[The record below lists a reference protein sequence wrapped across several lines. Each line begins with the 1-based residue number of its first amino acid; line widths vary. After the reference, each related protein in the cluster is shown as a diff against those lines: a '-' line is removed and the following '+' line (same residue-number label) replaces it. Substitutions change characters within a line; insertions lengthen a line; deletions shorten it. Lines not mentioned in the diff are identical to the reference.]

1 MCSVSVVTTKLVSTA
16 IDDRVDYLSKVR
28 GKEESVYDKVVRQ
41 FRELEKNADKYFD
54 NLDAVEEMCHQ
65 AKKDAQRFRLKA
77 EADKELLKRDAAV
90 RAKLYSSVTEMKEKL
105 NRMDIKEEPTC
116 PIEEKMPEAAEN
128 AHRLTVTGR
137 VSRYVRIGCALVF
150 DAVAVYTLFRFTHPY
165 FFKSLRR
172 ALKRRWAHRSALDVK
187 RNIDDRFINLVRVS
201 RKNSYSNLSKSQ
213 WVWSEVFSWK
223 NEPWAESRCKKW
235 HQKEPNPDTFRGN
248 EVYVLKSEFKR

>member
-1 MCSVSVVTTKLVSTA
+1 MERALCPLRTEHNSVVTSVAIHCLFLSASFKLHLLCHKKMCSVSVVTTKLVSTA
-16 IDDRVDYLSKVR
+16 IGDRVDYLSKVR
-28 GKEESVYDKVVRQ
+28 GKEESVYDKVVRE

-137 VSRYVRIGCALVF
+137 VRRYVRIGCALVF
-150 DAVAVYTLFRFTHPY
+150 DAVAAYTLFKFTQPC
-165 FFKSLRR
+165 FF
-172 ALKRRWAHRSALDVK
+172 
-187 RNIDDRFINLVRVS
+187 
-201 RKNSYSNLSKSQ
+201 
-213 WVWSEVFSWK
+213 
-223 NEPWAESRCKKW
+223 
-235 HQKEPNPDTFRGN
+235 
-248 EVYVLKSEFKR
+248 